1 MQVEGH
7 VLDGRLVLGRQVL
20 DLEDHLFGLVGFFRE
35 ALGEL
40 AADHHADDL
49 IHGHALEGW
58 VATHWPSRNMVIS
71 SQSWKISSILWE
83 M

>member
-7 VLDGRLVLGRQVL
+7 VLDGRLVLGRQVF

-40 AADHHADDL
+40 RPT
-49 IHGHALEGW
+49 IM
-58 VATHWPSRNMVIS
+58 PMI
-71 SQSWKISSILWE
+71 
-83 M
+83 